1 VSHQVSTLTARA
13 ILTTKQSKARQSK
26 AKQGKARQSKA
37 KQGKAKHCGSCV
49 KLKRARNL
57 SLAVLPQ
64 NTYCSATVYVIVG
77 LLTIYAEQKICSP
90 L

>member
-37 KQGKAKHCGSCV
+37 KQGKARQSKA
-49 KLKRARNL
+49 LW
-57 SLAVLPQ
+57 
-64 NTYCSATVYVIVG
+64 
-77 LLTIYAEQKICSP
+77 
-90 L
+90 